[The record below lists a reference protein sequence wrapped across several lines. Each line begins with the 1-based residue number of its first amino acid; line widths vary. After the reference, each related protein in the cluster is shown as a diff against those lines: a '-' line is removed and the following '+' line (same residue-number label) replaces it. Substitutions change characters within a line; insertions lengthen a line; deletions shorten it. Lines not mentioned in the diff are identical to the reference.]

1 MAKADR
7 FTLPFRWKLSLLI
20 ISVCAVALLAAISSY
35 YVMEV
40 LRFQNEVNQRMEATQ
55 RLLREGI
62 TANLEG
68 DATGGGISLAALRND
83 ETIVAA
89 AVYSPE
95 DRLLA
100 KYIKPGSNEF
110 IPLPQRVNFTL
121 STNRV
126 VTIHQLHGQSGR
138 VIGKL
143 YLTADVTKLA
153 AERFGYAL
161 RGMAIIFLAS
171 CLLAMLVAQ
180 SLQRAISGPITELAK
195 AAGLVAERHDYRVR
209 VREHGRDEIGTLTRS
224 FNSML
229 QTIEQRNSELVVA
242 RQNAEDARE
251 SLRQTNEQLEQ
262 KVAERTAALEQA
274 VTAAKDANQAKSSF
288 LAKMSHELRTPM
300 NAIIGYSEMLAEDA
314 TDRGDTRTADDLH
327 KILSAARHLLG
338 LINDVLDLS
347 KIEAGKMQLYLETFD
362 LQTLV
367 TEVASTIAPLVEKR
381 KNTLAVTCSPAIGSM
396 YGDATKIRQTLL
408 NLLSNASKFTENGRI
423 ELRIDREVSDNQV
436 WVVMQVTDTGIGMD
450 EEQLGKLFRAFTQA
464 DASTSSK
471 FGGTGLG
478 LAISKQF
485 AEMMG
490 GEIAVKS
497 APGAGSTFTVRV
509 PARVKPARSPYAIVE
524 KESQPAPAPKGRI
537 LVIDDDEAVHAV
549 LTNMLTREGY
559 STRDA
564 RNGKEGLRLAREYRP
579 DVVILDILMPEMDG
593 WAVLSQLKATPGCA
607 DIPIILL
614 TMLDN
619 KEMGF
624 ALGAADYLTKPIEA
638 PKLLP
643 ILERH
648 VAAKHHGIVLVV
660 EDDPPSRELLVRMLV
675 QEGITV
681 KEAANGKEALEIMQG
696 GAIPTLIILDL
707 VMAEMDGFEF
717 LRQIRPHP
725 EWSKIPV
732 VVVSS
737 LDLTIEAQQGLK
749 GQVERIFEKGR
760 FAREDLLR
768 EVRESINQHMLKRQQ
783 AAPTAKPPA

>member
-7 FTLPFRWKLSLLI
+7 FTLPFRWKLSLFI
-20 ISVCAVALLAAISSY
+20 ISVCAVALLAAIGSF

-40 LRFQNEVNQRMEATQ
+40 LRFQNEVVQRMESTQ

-62 TANLEG
+62 TANLEA
-68 DATGGGISLAALRND
+68 DASGGSISLSALRTD

-95 DRLLA
+95 NRLLA
-100 KYIKPGSNEF
+100 KYIRTGSNEF
-110 IPLPQRVNFTL
+110 IPDPTRANFTL
-121 STNRV
+121 SVNRV
-126 VTIHQLHGQSGR
+126 VTIHQLRAHAGR

-153 AERFGYAL
+153 AERFGDAL
-161 RGMAIIFLAS
+161 RTMAIIFLAS

-180 SLQRAISGPITELAK
+180 SLQRAVSGPITELAK
-195 AAGLVAERHDYRVR
+195 AARLVAERQDYGVR

-242 RQNAEDARE
+242 RKNAEDARE
-251 SLRQTNEQLEQ
+251 SLRLINEQLEQ
-262 KVAERTAALEQA
+262 KVVERTAALEQA
-274 VTAAKDANQAKSSF
+274 VTAAKEANQAKSAF

-300 NAIIGYSEMLAEDA
+300 NAIIGYSEMMLEDA
-314 TDRGDTRTADDLH
+314 TDRGDARTAEDLH
-327 KILSAARHLLG
+327 KVLSAARHLLG

-381 KNTLAVTCSPAIGSM
+381 KNTLTVSCSPAIGSM
-396 YGDATKIRQTLL
+396 HGDATKVRQTLL

-423 ELRIDREVSDNQV
+423 ELRIEREISDSQV
-436 WVVMQVTDTGIGMD
+436 WVVMHVTDTGIGMT
-450 EEQLGKLFRAFTQA
+450 EEELGRLFQAFTQA
-464 DASTSSK
+464 DASTASK

-478 LAISKQF
+478 LAISRQF
-485 AEMMG
+485 AQMMG
-490 GEIAVKS
+490 GDISVTSK
-497 APGAGSTFTVRV
+497 PGVGSTFTVRV
-509 PARVKPARSPYAIVE
+509 PARVKPAHSPYAIVE
-524 KESQPAPAPKGRI
+524 KEAQPAPPPKGRI
-537 LVIDDDEAVHAV
+537 LIIDDDEAVHAV

-564 RNGKEGLRLAREYRP
+564 RNGKEGVRLAREYRP
-579 DVVILDILMPEMDG
+579 DIVILDILMPEMDG
-593 WAVLSQLKATPGCA
+593 WTVLSQLKATPECA
-607 DIPIILL
+607 NIPIILL

-648 VAAKHHGIVLVV
+648 VAAKQRDIVLVV
-660 EDDPPSRELLVRMLV
+660 EDDPPSRELLVRMLQ

-681 KEAANGKEALEIMQG
+681 KEAANGKEALEVIQG
-696 GAIPTLIILDL
+696 GSIPAMIILDL

-737 LDLTIEAQQGLK
+737 LDLTAEAQQVLK

-768 EVRESINQHMLKRQQ
+768 EVRESINQHMLNRQPA
-783 AAPTAKPPA
+783 AAPAQPPA